1 MNISDGKHIDLEDI
15 DTIIHEEESKH
26 NPNNDQ
32 IDTGDG
38 DDDDDTILDNSGNIK
53 VEDTLYQ
60 FKVTVNTK
68 ELGLTLQEDVL
79 GLDDGVY
86 IRSVDNQGPLASSQ
100 VLRGDQIL
108 MIAAEDVTHLSANAV
123 DTLLR
128 CMHRPLIITFGRDLQ
143 HGQTYHIMS
152 KFLKQETELKA
163 LRSGHSKHGQYSDK
177 LVELARKDAVR
188 TRQKAQ
194 VLNKRSKYVIHP
206 NNAYK
211 QYWDILILLLVLFN
225 VVYLPMVFGFP
236 DDVEENYVL
245 NYFTDACFI
254 LDIILCFR
262 SGFYTENGQLVM
274 NKNIIRDKYIQGGW
288 FAIDAISAFPFE
300 IFSFIFF
307 SDNSQGAEA
316 SQAKILCK

>member
-68 ELGLTLQEDVL
+68 ELGLT
-79 GLDDGVY
+79 
-86 IRSVDNQGPLASSQ
+86 
-100 VLRGDQIL
+100 
-108 MIAAEDVTHLSANAV
+108 
-123 DTLLR
+123 
-128 CMHRPLIITFGRDLQ
+128 
-143 HGQTYHIMS
+143 
-152 KFLKQETELKA
+152 
-163 LRSGHSKHGQYSDK
+163 
-177 LVELARKDAVR
+177 
-188 TRQKAQ
+188 
-194 VLNKRSKYVIHP
+194 
-206 NNAYK
+206 
-211 QYWDILILLLVLFN
+211 
-225 VVYLPMVFGFP
+225 FGFP

-274 NKNIIRDKYIQGGW
+274 NKNIIRDKYIQG
-288 FAIDAISAFPFE
+288 
-300 IFSFIFF
+300 
-307 SDNSQGAEA
+307 
-316 SQAKILCK
+316 ILIITTINR